1 MLFCAKD
8 GGSDDT
14 RATDRT
20 KLRQVSTTIPCHR
33 QVSFAADGHRRQEGV
48 IRIIYLQSVR
58 QLGYLR

>member
-14 RATDRT
+14 RAADRT
-20 KLRQVSTTIPCHR
+20 KLRQASTTIPCHH
-33 QVSFAADGHRRQEGV
+33 QVSFAADGHLRQEGV